1 MPVSRPDD
9 LGPTPVKCRIFGHLL
24 DFRAEGD
31 LMRWEC
37 ARGCGTIGT
46 KRYATAD
53 EAKHY
58 AAKFDRRDSDALGRH
73 APLLGMFPL
82 RLWHKFRRPR

>member
-1 MPVSRPDD
+1 MAASPS
-9 LGPTPVKCRIFGHLL
+9 GNAGSTTVKCRIFGHLL

-37 ARGCGTIGT
+37 ARGCGIIGT

-58 AAKFDRRDSDALGRH
+58 AASFDRRDSDALGRH

-82 RLWHKFRRPR
+82 RLWHKLRRRR